1 MDDEGCGIEEGGIWK
16 NITVARSN
24 GMDGTTRSCP
34 LPSSIGRIDTCGCAD
49 RVYVRAQK
57 RRRGWVVKWAVET
70 GETLTG
76 WKEGIKEEE
85 GLSRRDVSRR
95 CYVEKMLLE
104 CGGILNVNRQ
114 RFRGGVV
121 GRIVEYVGEE
131 FSLDV
136 YIYMCVEIL
145 ERFFCNIFFLLR
157 I

>member
-1 MDDEGCGIEEGGIWK
+1 M
-16 NITVARSN
+16 
-24 GMDGTTRSCP
+24 
-34 LPSSIGRIDTCGCAD
+34 
-49 RVYVRAQK
+49 
-57 RRRGWVVKWAVET
+57 
-70 GETLTG
+70 
-76 WKEGIKEEE
+76 
-85 GLSRRDVSRR
+85 SRRDVSRR

-121 GRIVEYVGEE
+121 GRIVEYVEEE

-136 YIYMCVEIL
+136 YICVCVCVEIL

>member
-1 MDDEGCGIEEGGIWK
+1 
-16 NITVARSN
+16 
-24 GMDGTTRSCP
+24 
-34 LPSSIGRIDTCGCAD
+34 
-49 RVYVRAQK
+49 
-57 RRRGWVVKWAVET
+57 
-70 GETLTG
+70 
-76 WKEGIKEEE
+76 
-85 GLSRRDVSRR
+85 
-95 CYVEKMLLE
+95 MLLE

-114 RFRGGVV
+114 RFREGVV